1 MPDIEIDE
9 AVRRKV
15 TRYGQGRD
23 VCDLALLAGA
33 LLLIWSGLF
42 LSTYH
47 YPFYWDDFHQIRP
60 YSWNELLS
68 TLHGWSDPDKI
79 ETPAFRPPA
88 AFLFAIQGSI
98 FGENIVLQRVFMTML
113 MEILLFVLGVFL
125 LELGFDLF
133 QIGIVFTLFVFSRV
147 FASLNLWMTL
157 GSLILCYIFMVL
169 TGYLFLLWIKH
180 RRILHAF
187 LMFMCAVVAVFT
199 REEAYVLPFALAL
212 VWSLSSRPSRG
223 WRRMLVAVL
232 GVLTLAGVHFTLRRI
247 FAPEAHLDPHLDF
260 TILKLKMLLISIKS
274 AWLPGGVTTAGFA
287 DSLLAALWIGF
298 LIGLIVMVA
307 RLGRSRSRWRVVG
320 TCFLGC
326 VLSLPALGIPRPFGI
341 AMPVLA
347 FMTAVAIAVAEV
359 WRQIE
364 SAKHSHK
371 WRQYAFV
378 GYVILGLAVGIAGGI
393 RRSMY
398 VAESL
403 HQNCVPRV
411 EEDAVLIF
419 NLRERYATVPEERRE
434 AGRTRLAALGIYNIR
449 DLLRLDKDSREHP
462 ERYER
467 NRQTREALFLPKYD
481 YLSY

>member
-1 MPDIEIDE
+1 MPDIEIE

-15 TRYGQGRD
+15 PRPGQGRD
-23 VCDLALLAGA
+23 VYNLAALAGA

-42 LSTYH
+42 VSTYR

-60 YSWNELLS
+60 YSWNELVS

-88 AFLFAIQGSI
+88 AILFAIQGSI
-98 FGENIVLQRVFMTML
+98 FGENVVSQRIFMTML
-113 MEILLFVLGVFL
+113 MGILLFVLGVFL

-133 QIGIVFTLFVFSRV
+133 QIGLVFTLFVFSRV
-147 FASLNLWMTL
+147 FASLNLWVTL
-157 GSLILCYIFMVL
+157 GSLILCYIFVVL

-187 LMFMCAVVAVFT
+187 LMFMCAAVAVFT
-199 REEAYVLPFALAL
+199 REEAYVLPFALPL
-212 VWSLSSRPSRG
+212 IWSLSSRPWRA

-232 GVLTLAGVHFTLRRI
+232 GVLTIAGVHFTLRRI
-247 FAPEAHLDPHLDF
+247 FVPEVPSLDF

-274 AWLPGGVTTAGFA
+274 SWLPGGVTTTGFA
-287 DSLLAALWIGF
+287 DRLLAALWIGF
-298 LIGLIVMVA
+298 LIGLAVMVA
-307 RLGRSRSRWRVVG
+307 RLNRSHSRWRVVG

-326 VLSLPALGIPRPFGI
+326 VLSLPALGIPRSFGI
-341 AMPVLA
+341 AMPALA
-347 FMTAVAIAVAEV
+347 FMTAVTVTVAEV
-359 WRQIE
+359 WRQIA

-378 GYVILGLAVGIAGGI
+378 GYVIVGLAVGIAGGI

-403 HQNCVPRV
+403 HQNCIPRV
-411 EEDAVLIF
+411 EDDAQCIF
-419 NLRERYATVPEERRE
+419 NLRERYATVPEERME
-434 AGRTRLAALGIYNIR
+434 AGRARFAALGIYNTT
-449 DLLRLDKDSREHP
+449 DLDRLDEDSREHP

-467 NRQTREALFLPKYD
+467 NRQPRDGLFLPKYD

>member
-1 MPDIEIDE
+1 MKQ
-9 AVRRKV
+9 RSS
-15 TRYGQGRD
+15 TNSQGRD
-23 VCDLALLAGA
+23 VCVLAALAGV

-42 LSTYH
+42 VSTYY

-147 FASLNLWMTL
+147 FASLNLWVTL

-169 TGYLFLLWIKH
+169 SGYLFLLWIKH
-180 RRILHAF
+180 RRILHVF
-187 LMFMCAVVAVFT
+187 LMFICAFVAVFT
-199 REEAYVLPFALAL
+199 REEAYVLPLALPL
-212 VWSLSSRPSRG
+212 VWSLSSRPWRA
-223 WRRMLVAVL
+223 WRRMLVAVF
-232 GVLTLAGVHFTLRRI
+232 GVFTIAAVHFALRRV
-247 FAPEAHLDPHLDF
+247 FVPEAPSTDF
-260 TILKLKMLLISIKS
+260 TITKAKMFLISIKS
-274 AWLPGGVTTAGFA
+274 AWLPGGVTTIGFA
-287 DSLLAALWIGF
+287 DSLMPALWIGF
-298 LIGLIVMVA
+298 LMGLVVMLA
-307 RLGRSRSRWRVVG
+307 RLSRSRSRWRVVG

-326 VLSLPALGIPRPFGI
+326 VLCLPALGIPRSFGI
-341 AMPVLA
+341 GMPALA
-347 FMTAVAIAVAEV
+347 FMTAVAITIAEV
-359 WRQIE
+359 WRQTVR
-364 SAKHSHK
+364 KHSRK

-411 EEDAVLIF
+411 EDDAQCIF

-434 AGRTRLAALGIYNIR
+434 AGRTRLAALGIYNAR

-462 ERYER
+462 EPYER

>member
-1 MPDIEIDE
+1 MPDIEVE
-9 AVRRKV
+9 TVRRKV
-15 TRYGQGRD
+15 PQPGRGRD
-23 VCDLALLAGA
+23 VCDIAVLAGG

-60 YSWNELLS
+60 YSWDELLW

-98 FGENIVLQRVFMTML
+98 FGENIVSQRIFMIVL
-113 MEILLFVLGVFL
+113 MGILLFVLGVFL
-125 LELGFDLF
+125 LELRCNLF
-133 QIGIVFTLFVFSRV
+133 QIGVVFTLFVFSRV
-147 FASLNLWMTL
+147 FASLNLWVTL
-157 GSLILCYIFMVL
+157 GTLILCYIFMVL

-180 RRILHAF
+180 RHILHLF
-187 LMFMCAVVAVFT
+187 LMFVCAAAAVFT
-199 REEAYVLPFALAL
+199 REEAYVLPFALPL
-212 VWSLSSRPSRG
+212 VWSLSSRPWRA
-223 WRRMLVAVL
+223 WRRVLVAVL
-232 GVLTLAGVHFTLRRI
+232 GVLAVAGVHLALRRI
-247 FAPEAHLDPHLDF
+247 FVPEAPSPDF

-274 AWLPGGVTTAGFA
+274 SWVPGGVMTIGFA
-287 DSLLAALWIGF
+287 DSLMAALWIGF
-298 LIGLIVMVA
+298 LMGLVVMIA
-307 RLGRSRSRWRVVG
+307 RLSRSRVHVWRIVG

-326 VLSLPALGIPRPFGI
+326 VLSLPALGIPRSFGI
-341 AMPVLA
+341 AMSTLA
-347 FMTAVAIAVAEV
+347 FMTAVMIAVAEV
-359 WRQIE
+359 WRQIA
-364 SAKHSHK
+364 STKHSHK

-378 GYVILGLAVGIAGGI
+378 GYVILGLAIGITGGI

-411 EEDAVLIF
+411 EDDAQCIF
-419 NLRERYATVPEERRE
+419 NLRERNATVPEERRE
-434 AGRTRLAALGIYNIR
+434 AGRTRFAALGIYNTR
-449 DLLRLDKDSREHP
+449 DLDRLDEDSREHP

-467 NRQTREALFLPKYD
+467 NRQTREGLFLPKYD

>member
-1 MPDIEIDE
+1 M
-9 AVRRKV
+9 RRKLP
-15 TRYGQGRD
+15 RHIQGRD
-23 VCDLALLAGA
+23 VCVLAALAGG

-79 ETPAFRPPA
+79 ETPALRPSV
-88 AFLFAIQGSI
+88 AFLLAVQGSI
-98 FGENIVLQRVFMTML
+98 FGENIVSQRIFMTIL

-125 LELGFDLF
+125 SELGCDLF
-133 QIGIVFTLFVFSRV
+133 QIGVVFTLFVFSRV
-147 FASLNLWMTL
+147 FASLTLWVTL

-169 TGYLFLLWIKH
+169 AGYLFLLWIKH
-180 RRILHAF
+180 RRILHVF
-187 LMFMCAVVAVFT
+187 LMFVCAVVAVFT
-199 REEAYVLPFALAL
+199 REEAYVLPLALPL
-212 VWSLSSRPSRG
+212 VWSLSSRP
-223 WRRMLVAVL
+223 WRAWRHMLVAVL
-232 GVLTLAGVHFTLRRI
+232 GVLTIAAVHFALRRV
-247 FAPEAHLDPHLDF
+247 FVPEAPSPDL
-260 TILKLKMLLISIKS
+260 TIAKAKMFLISIES
-274 AWLPGGVTTAGFA
+274 AWLPGGVTTIGFA
-287 DSLLAALWIGF
+287 DSLMAALWIGF
-298 LIGLIVMVA
+298 LIGLVVMVA
-307 RLGRSRSRWRVVG
+307 RLNRSRSRWRVVG

-326 VLSLPALGIPRPFGI
+326 VLCLPALGIPRSFGI
-341 AMPVLA
+341 AMPALA
-347 FMTAVAIAVAEV
+347 FMTAIAIAVSEV

-364 SAKHSHK
+364 SAKHSHQ

-411 EEDAVLIF
+411 EDDAQCIF

-434 AGRTRLAALGIYNIR
+434 AGRTRLAALRIYNTT
-449 DLLRLDKDSREHP
+449 DLWRLDKDSREHP

-467 NRQTREALFLPKYD
+467 NRQTRETLFLPKYD